1 MRKALKKIT
10 NAIKKTRNYTERDR
24 DNKHIFGTIKNN
36 GVTITLIWDSKSKW
50 GTQFNYAGIQHQ
62 TLDQYTG
69 RV

>member
-1 MRKALKKIT
+1 MGLQS
-10 NAIKKTRNYTERDR
+10 
-24 DNKHIFGTIKNN
+24 H
-36 GVTITLIWDSKSKW
+36 LLDSKKKW

>member
-10 NAIKKTRNYTERDR
+10 NAIKKTQLYRTRQEINE
-24 DNKHIFGTIKNN
+24 HIFGTKKDN
-36 GVTITLIWDSKSKW
+36 GVTITLINTGKSKW